1 MLSPKEEAINIVNEF
16 LQVYDGRVIIA
27 KKAALIAVNNILK
40 AAFYADDKIYNYYL
54 DVQQEIEKI

>member
-1 MLSPKEEAINIVNEF
+1 MLTPKEEAIKLVNEF

-40 AAFYADDKIYNYYL
+40 VAFYANDRIYNYYL
-54 DVQQEIEKI
+54 EVKQEIELL